1 MAEVAKARRTWG
13 LVLSPEDA
21 ADAAARAVVR
31 HHLRAFTESEERA
44 RAGEVEPIHQLRV
57 STRRLRATLRLFEP
71 VLPVRLAGHGLA
83 ELAWL
88 GSAIG
93 PVRDADVL
101 SEAVLGRA
109 QRLGPEL
116 RSLLGPLG
124 IALHERR
131 VAAHD
136 ALILAL
142 DSSRCRRLL
151 DRLAGYAVS
160 PAASRRGAVRLG
172 DIAPD
177 LLRPLLRSV
186 LRSGRRLSAD
196 SSPAAFHRLRVRVK
210 RLRYAVET
218 LGGLGGKSMR
228 KLLRQLVRLQDLL
241 GEHQDAVTIAARLR
255 ALAEEAGLPRPT
267 VLATGALVLDFVRR
281 GRKLR
286 RRFPEA
292 WQRLDRRRLRDGVAA
307 ELRASASR
315 RVAPPRLRATGT

>member
-1 MAEVAKARRTWG
+1 MAAVVKAPRTWG

-21 ADAAARAVVR
+21 ADVAARAVVR

-57 STRRLRATLRLFEP
+57 ATRRLRATLRLFEP
-71 VLPVRLAGHGLA
+71 VLPVRLAVRGQA

-101 SEAVLGRA
+101 SQLVLERA
-109 QRLGPEL
+109 ERLDSEL
-116 RSLLGPLG
+116 RALLGPLG
-124 IALHERR
+124 IAIHERR
-131 VAAHD
+131 VAAHES
-136 ALILAL
+136 LIVAL
-142 DSSRCRRLL
+142 DSSRCRHIL
-151 DRLAGYAVS
+151 DRLAAYAVS
-160 PAASRRGAVRLG
+160 AAPRRRTVRLG

-196 SSPAAFHRLRVRVK
+196 SSPPAFHRLRVRVK

-218 LGGLGGKSMR
+218 VGGLGGKSMR

-241 GEHQDAVTIAARLR
+241 GEHQDAVTIAARLH
-255 ALAEEAGLPRPT
+255 ALAEEAGLPRPA

-307 ELRASASR
+307 ELRASALR